1 MIWWPKKGG
10 GIFFFRRINRW
21 EKKMKRDEII
31 ITKRALFEITKA
43 NLSFIKSII
52 RRHNNK
58 NYRLIVVNRNSTYG
72 IRCSPFCVVFRPV
85 CDNRKALS
93 VKQRWYVPTIFFSTA
108 KPLRCTCTSHT
119 CSENRENEEINIIIS
134 ENEISHRIIIIIND
148 RLKRMTRSISNLFF
162 SLFLKIMVSSMGAGN
177 CHKIENVN
185 PTIQN
190 SHSQSPSF
198 KPPIYYFVW
207 VI

>member
-1 MIWWPKKGG
+1 M
-10 GIFFFRRINRW
+10 
-21 EKKMKRDEII
+21 
-31 ITKRALFEITKA
+31 KA

-58 NYRLIVVNRNSTYG
+58 NYRLIVVNRNSTNG
-72 IRCSPFCVVFRPV
+72 IRCSPFCVVFGPV

-119 CSENRENEEINIIIS
+119 CSENRENEKINIIIS
-134 ENEISHRIIIIIND
+134 ENEISHRIIIIINN

-162 SLFLKIMVSSMGAGN
+162 SLFLKNFVSSMGAGD
-177 CHKIENVN
+177 CHWIENVN
-185 PTIQN
+185 PTKFKMLILCHPVSN
-190 SHSQSPSF
+190 PYIDYFGWSIYNKISF
-198 KPPIYYFVW
+198 VCKCLAIT
-207 VI
+207 